1 MWVCM
6 TVFPDQ
12 SDLQDPASSRL
23 PGHLPSDSAAL
34 ASQPVA
40 ESGPVLIA
48 DIGKSRCRLELRS
61 HPTEGSEVLAST
73 LLEGFPGLATAGGV
87 NNAFLM
93 ITDGSVHLRI
103 SETDGTPLPRPSGI
117 GAAVAGV
124 ASDEA
129 GSRELAHRL
138 AGHFSVPAAVIS
150 DATAAHLGAF
160 GSSPGAAVII
170 GTGAVV
176 FRFDDEGTLHR
187 ADGWGPLLGDRGSGR
202 WIGQEGLAAVLEELD
217 GGPSTLLSDPDGLP
231 VPVLDL
237 PGWLGSVSNPYRAM
251 GSFTPRVLDA
261 AAAGDAVALGI
272 VDRACAH
279 VARSVGR
286 ALASGP
292 ATHAGDPSRR
302 VALLGGVSESHLFR
316 DRLTSALKG
325 IQATVVPA
333 LGTGLDGAALATQPD
348 LLQERY
354 IYRDQPA

>member
-1 MWVCM
+1 M
-6 TVFPDQ
+6 TALPDQ
-12 SDLQDPASSRL
+12 SDPRDPTSARL

-34 ASQPVA
+34 SVQPA
-40 ESGPVLIA
+40 PESGPVLIA
-48 DIGKSRCRLELRS
+48 DIGKSSCRLELRS
-61 HPTEGSEVLAST
+61 DPAEGSTVLAST
-73 LLEGFPGLATAGGV
+73 VLEGFPGLATAEGV

-93 ITDGSVHLRI
+93 ITDGSAHLRI
-103 SETDGTPLPRPSGI
+103 SEADGTPLPRPSAI
-117 GAAVAGV
+117 GAAIAGV

-202 WIGQEGLAAVLEELD
+202 WMGQEGLSAVLQELD
-217 GGPSTLLSDPDGLP
+217 GGPATLLSDPEGLP
-231 VPVLDL
+231 VPALEL
-237 PGWLGSVSNPYRAM
+237 PGWLGAVSNPYRAM

-261 AAAGDAVALGI
+261 AAAGDTVALGI
-272 VDRACAH
+272 VDRACDQ
-279 VARSVGR
+279 VALSVER

-302 VALLGGVSESHLFR
+302 VALLGGVSESPLFR
-316 DRLTSALKG
+316 ARLTAALKG
-325 IQATVVPA
+325 IGAAVVPA